1 MTEPPSPVD
10 RSATTPSPVAT
21 SSSDPTRAR
30 LPSVEKHVF
39 EPDLMGDCAECPL
52 PEGHPAHLPAAIA
65 DPPEP
70 DGFTPA
76 IPPVLSSDIPLGSV
90 IAYVREHAEQ
100 GVTCP
105 ACTQLAK
112 VYRRKINT
120 GMAHALIEMFK
131 HARRD
136 WFYLPEITSRW
147 QGRDEAGLR
156 YWSLIESDPDR
167 VGWWRVTEQGEQ
179 FLRCRARVFKYARV
193 YDGRCLGLE
202 GDPVTVRDSLGEKF
216 DYDAMMAGV

>member
-1 MTEPPSPVD
+1 M
-10 RSATTPSPVAT
+10 
-21 SSSDPTRAR
+21 
-30 LPSVEKHVF
+30 EKHVF
-39 EPDLMGDCAECPL
+39 EPDLLGDCTGCPL
-52 PEGHPAHLPAAIA
+52 PEGHPVHLPAAII
-65 DPPEP
+65 DPEP
-70 DGFTPA
+70 GSPLSPA
-76 IPPVLSSDIPLGSV
+76 IPAILPPDTHLGSV

-156 YWSLIESDPDR
+156 YWGLIEEAKEARPDGGR
-167 VGWWRVTEQGEQ
+167 AGWWRVTEQGEQ
-179 FLRCRARVFKYARV
+179 FIRCRARVFKYARV
-193 YDGRCLGLE
+193 YDGRCLGLD
-202 GDPVTVRDSLGEKF
+202 GDPVSIRESLGEKF